1 MPRPKTPIAKAKLT
15 GAYEKHPERYRGRNE
30 PQGLAE
36 LGEPPDYLS
45 ETQKEAWIAFA
56 EELPWLVY
64 SDRALLE
71 SACILRARVRE
82 EDVVTASLLR
92 ELRLH
97 VSALGGC
104 PTNRSNIQV
113 PDDDAGDDTWAQFL

>member
-1 MPRPKTPIAKAKLT
+1 MPRPKTPLGKAILT
-15 GAYEKHPERYRGRNE
+15 GAAKKDPQRYRGRNE
-30 PQGLAE
+30 PEGLGE
-36 LGEPPDYLS
+36 LGGPPDYLN
-45 ETQKEAWIAFA
+45 ETEKTAWRAFA

-71 SACILRARVRE
+71 SACILRARVQVH
-82 EDVVTASLLR
+82 EDLSAALLR

-113 PDDDAGDDTWAQFL
+113 PKTEAEFNPFDRFA

>member
-1 MPRPKTPIAKAKLT
+1 MPRPKTPLGKAILT
-15 GAYEKHPERYRGRNE
+15 GAAKKDPQRYRGRNE
-30 PQGLAE
+30 PEGLGE
-36 LGEPPDYLS
+36 LGVPPDYLN
-45 ETQKEAWIAFA
+45 ETEQAVWRAFA
-56 EELPWLVY
+56 DELPWLVH

-71 SACILRARVRE
+71 SACILRARVQLKQ
-82 EDVVTASLLR
+82 DLSAALLR

-113 PDDDAGDDTWAQFL
+113 PEAEAEHNPFDRFA

>member
-15 GAYEKHPERYRGRNE
+15 GAYDKHPERYRGRNE
-30 PQGLAE
+30 PQGLGE
-36 LGEPPDYLS
+36 LGDPPEYLS
-45 ETQKEAWIAFA
+45 EPEKAAWIAFA
-56 EELPWLVY
+56 DELPWLVV

-71 SACILRARVRE
+71 SACKLRALIRQP
-82 EDVVTASLLR
+82 DDVTAALMR

-104 PTNRSNIQV
+104 PTNRSNISMPEEQS
-113 PDDDAGDDTWAQFL
+113 GDNPFNKFL

>member
-15 GAYEKHPERYRGRNE
+15 GAYDKHPERYRGRNE

-36 LGEPPDYLS
+36 LGEPPDYLG
-45 ETQKEAWIAFA
+45 ETGKAAWTAFA
-56 EELPWLVY
+56 EELPWLMF

-71 SACILRARVRE
+71 SACILRARVRK
-82 EDVVTASLLR
+82 EDEVTAALLR

-104 PTNRSNIQV
+104 PTNRSNIQMPEV
-113 PDDDAGDDTWAQFL
+113 EAGENPFDQFL